1 MAKTLKFDHSCYIC
15 SKINLLTMKKL
26 IALTMV
32 CGFAFAFAA
41 CGGAATTESTE
52 TVDTV
57 AAPMDTV
64 AVDSTDS
71 MSMDSTGAM

>member
-1 MAKTLKFDHSCYIC
+1 
-15 SKINLLTMKKL
+15 MKKL

-41 CGGAATTESTE
+41 CGGAATTETTE
-52 TVDTV
+52 AVDTV

-64 AVDSTDS
+64 AVDSLDS
-71 MSMDSTGAM
+71 AVADSTGAM